1 MTYHGDEAFPALS
14 DEQWARLQA
23 YGSAQEVE
31 SGALLF
37 GVGAAGGQAAASSR
51 IENYLGFTSGISGA
65 ELTGRAAVQAQ
76 KFGTRIASPSQAARL
91 DTTHERLTA
100 LKHEGGTLDTYL
112 ANYGLFHLEADL
124 RWIDMTAARLDALA
138 REVRK

>member
-37 GVGAAGGQAAASSR
+37 GVGEATHDLILVDSGEAEVAGPQPRGRPRPSSPVSARASSS
-51 IENYLGFTSGISGA
+51 ESWACSP
-65 ELTGRAAVQAQ
+65 GR
-76 KFGTRIASPSQAARL
+76 
-91 DTTHERLTA
+91 
-100 LKHEGGTLDTYL
+100 
-112 ANYGLFHLEADL
+112 
-124 RWIDMTAARLDALA
+124 
-138 REVRK
+138 